1 MKKLVLITCILA
13 LLASL
18 PAMAQQQNVT
28 QKQKP
33 PVGDPPKP
41 FVLPAVERFTLPN
54 GLQVALVPYGSVPK
68 VEVLAVVRAGILNEK
83 PDHVWLNEL
92 TALLMKE
99 GTKQRSSKEVDE
111 TASGMGGDLDV
122 STSGDVTNV
131 SLDVLSESGP
141 QAAKL
146 IAEVLQQPLLPG
158 SEVERLKGDLLR
170 RLTVAKTQP
179 NQLALER
186 FRQVLYGDHPYG
198 HVFPTED
205 MLKKFTAEDVQKFY
219 ADNFGAKRTRIYVGG
234 QFDKAAM
241 RKTITDAFKEW
252 RPGADPVNNIPK
264 PAAKRSIE
272 QIERAGAPQSTLY
285 VGLPVIDPSNPDYIP
300 LTVMNSLLG
309 GSFGSR
315 ITSNIRE
322 AKGYTYSPFSQLSAR
337 YRDAYWLQVA
347 DVTTAHT
354 GDSLKEIFFEINR
367 LRSEPPTAAELDGI
381 KNYLAGTFVIQNST
395 RNGLLNYLSYVDTH
409 GLGDKY
415 MENFV
420 KNVHAVTPAQVQ
432 EMAKKYIDPDK
443 MAVVVVGDKEQ
454 VTAQLAPFNEPAGSS
469 GKVK

>member
-1 MKKLVLITCILA
+1 MKKLILFTCILA

-18 PAMAQQQNVT
+18 PAMGQKQAE
-28 QKQKP
+28 KQKP
-33 PVGDPPKP
+33 PVGDAPKP
-41 FVLPAVERFTLPN
+41 FTLPAVERFTLPN
-54 GLQVALVPYGSVPK
+54 GIQVALVPYGAVPK
-68 VEVLAVVRAGILNEK
+68 VEVLAVVKAGVLNESA
-83 PDHVWLNEL
+83 DQVWLSNL
-92 TALLMKE
+92 NALLMKE
-99 GTKQRSSKEVDE
+99 GTKKRSAKEVDE
-111 TASGMGGDLDV
+111 TAAGMGGDLDI
-122 STSGDVTNV
+122 SASGDVTNV
-131 SLDVLSESGP
+131 SLDVLSEFGP

-179 NQLALER
+179 GQLALER
-186 FRQVLYGDHPYG
+186 FRQVLYPDHPYG
-198 HVFPTED
+198 RVFPTED
-205 MLKKFTAEDVQKFY
+205 MLKKYTVDDVQKFY

-234 QFDKAAM
+234 KFDRAAM
-241 RKTITDAFKEW
+241 RKTITDAFKDW
-252 RPGADPVNNIPK
+252 KPGSDPVVNIPK
-264 PAAKRSIE
+264 PVAKHTIE

-300 LTVMNSLLG
+300 LSVMNALLG

-315 ITSNIRE
+315 ITANIRE
-322 AKGYTYSPFSQLSAR
+322 AKGYTYSPFSQVSSR
-337 YRDAYWLQVA
+337 YRDAYWVQVA

-354 GDSLKEIFFEINR
+354 GDSLKEIFYEINR

-381 KNYLAGTFVIQNST
+381 KNYIGGTFVIQNSS

-443 MAVVVVGDKEQ
+443 MAVVVVGDKQQ
-454 VTAQLAPFNEPAGSS
+454 VTAQLAPFEGQGAGAGS
-469 GKVK
+469 KVK